1 MAGSQSSCL
10 VWVRHDRRGRSGADH
25 AARALIRLGAGRV
38 PALVLP
44 PKGNPHVHHEHPCT
58 RHRGGRTATRD
69 AACGAMTD
77 RTIPVIFWTVMALLV
92 VSLLVLVLAS

>member
-1 MAGSQSSCL
+1 VGAAAPITLLVRSSDLALAEAQRSSC
-10 VWVRHDRRGRSGADH
+10 HRRAT
-25 AARALIRLGAGRV
+25 
-38 PALVLP
+38 
-44 PKGNPHVHHEHPCT
+44 PHVHHEHPCP